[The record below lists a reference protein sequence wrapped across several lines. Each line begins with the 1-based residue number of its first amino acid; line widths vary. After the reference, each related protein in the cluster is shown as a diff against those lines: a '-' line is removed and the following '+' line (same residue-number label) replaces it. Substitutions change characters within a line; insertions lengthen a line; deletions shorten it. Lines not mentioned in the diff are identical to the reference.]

1 MNSKLKHLLLT
12 KLSRTFLATKNP
24 AETFALS
31 QSPSCCFQ
39 HCSLTPVQP
48 CAVWL
53 NGPHLWVTRC
63 FQHWPLAISAAVR
76 CPPGSPLL
84 PNYQSH
90 FHICLWHCSFTPVQ
104 PWAVW
109 MDGPPPWVIMC
120 FNIGHWLL
128 VQLCAARLGSPLLP
142 TYLSHFHIP
151 VCDHQLIHRSPSY
164 TMLSIFY
171 ATTTKC
177 TLTNLN
183 TRLNVFLFPEH
194 QAETLCWDQLVR

>member
-1 MNSKLKHLLLT
+1 MDP
-12 KLSRTFLATKNP
+12 TFG
-24 AETFALS
+24 
-31 QSPSCCFQ
+31 
-39 HCSLTPVQP
+39 SLG
-48 CAVWL
+48 A
-53 NGPHLWVTRC
+53 
-63 FQHWPLAISAAVR
+63 
-76 CPPGSPLL
+76 
-84 PNYQSH
+84 
-90 FHICLWHCSFTPVQ
+90 
-104 PWAVW
+104 
-109 MDGPPPWVIMC
+109 
-120 FNIGHWLL
+120 FNIGRWLLVQLCAAHLGHLCFPIINHISTFICDTAHLLQYSPELSEWMDPHLGSLCALTLAIGYL